1 MLWSVIH
8 CSEGSLFLAPGSL
21 SIIVPPPPPQ
31 LLMEHSSHKAGLSP
45 VRQWLLGEPHLFW
58 ARTAVGNPQSTGYH
72 GVELGWDS
80 KRALLQTSTCGHHKS
95 TTGCQSYKPKAGGG
109 ACQCSAWEGEGR
121 VGQREGSQFYQG
133 KLPSSGRYNNNKALT
148 KLKI

>member
-109 ACQCSAWEGEGR
+109 ALSVLCLGRRGKGGAEGGEPVLSR
-121 VGQREGSQFYQG
+121 QTAKFWQIQQ
-133 KLPSSGRYNNNKALT
+133 
-148 KLKI
+148 